1 MGEGSVVTWADPVTD
16 PPGMADSWPLSTSLP
31 LGALPGATPCARLHA
46 RAVLSEWGL
55 GELAEAAELI
65 VSELVTNAVR
75 ASTAPDGHPRYDGA
89 GMPVVVLRMASD
101 RIKLMIEVWDVI
113 PGSPAAARPG
123 PDDESGR
130 GLMLVAAQCDR
141 WSWQTVPGWPGK
153 VVWAELR
160 GSLLGLDATPTSW
173 ARMPQLLSVVRAR
186 LAPPSSCT
194 ETNPSLSLTARIRA
208 RRRFIRR
215 ECRVHVAGTA

>member
-16 PPGMADSWPLSTSLP
+16 PPGMAASWPLSTSLP

-55 GELAEAAELI
+55 GELAEAAELV

-75 ASTAPDGHPRYDGA
+75 ASTTPDGHPRYDGA

-101 RIKLMIEVWDVI
+101 HIKLMIEVWDVI
-113 PGSPAAARPG
+113 PGAPAAARPG

-153 VVWAELR
+153 VVWAELH
-160 GSLLGLDATPTSW
+160 GSLLGAEFHMQGADVHHASL
-173 ARMPQLLSVVRAR
+173 
-186 LAPPSSCT
+186 PSHRYSPCT
-194 ETNPSLSLTARIRA
+194 ESPPCG
-208 RRRFIRR
+208 RFIRR
-215 ECRVHVAGTA
+215 GCRVHAAQTTWKWHPRR

>member
-1 MGEGSVVTWADPVTD
+1 MGEGSVMTWPDAVVD
-16 PPGMADSWPLSTSLP
+16 PPGMSASWPLSTSLP

-46 RAVLSEWGL
+46 RVVLTEWGL
-55 GELAEAAELI
+55 DDLAEAAELI

-75 ASTAPDGHPRYDGA
+75 ASTGPDGRPRYDGT

-101 RIKLMIEVWDVI
+101 RIRLVIEVWDGI
-113 PGSPAAARPG
+113 PGAPAAARPG
-123 PDDESGR
+123 PHDESGR

-160 GSLLGLDATPTSW
+160 S
-173 ARMPQLLSVVRAR
+173 Q
-186 LAPPSSCT
+186 
-194 ETNPSLSLTARIRA
+194 
-208 RRRFIRR
+208 
-215 ECRVHVAGTA
+215 

>member
-1 MGEGSVVTWADPVTD
+1 MGEGSVVTWADPITD
-16 PPGMADSWPLSTSLP
+16 PPGMSDSWPLSMSLP

-55 GELAEAAELI
+55 ADLAEAAELI

-89 GMPVVVLRMASD
+89 GMPVVVLRLASD
-101 RIKLMIEVWDVI
+101 RFRLLIEVWDVI
-113 PGSPAAARPG
+113 PGAPAAAHPG

-141 WSWQTVPGWPGK
+141 WSWQSVPGWPGK
-153 VVWAELR
+153 VVWAELH
-160 GSLLGLDATPTSW
+160 S
-173 ARMPQLLSVVRAR
+173 
-186 LAPPSSCT
+186 
-194 ETNPSLSLTARIRA
+194 
-208 RRRFIRR
+208 
-215 ECRVHVAGTA
+215 